1 MKRRTLAI
9 GALVSVAALA
19 LAGCSPKADTG
30 DGGGGSGEVTTGAG
44 IVGDEITLGMLVDL
58 SGPFAAIGKEL
69 SQAAELYWEQ
79 RNEDGGVCGTY
90 TVAVDVKDNA
100 YNVQNTVSLYTEMS
114 PDVLA
119 FQNILGSAPTTAL
132 ADSLAA
138 DDMVVVT
145 HGQGQEL
152 LGDEHILITGA
163 TFDLEAL
170 NGLGYLLENG
180 LIEEGGTIGHIYLE
194 GAYGEGVLAG
204 VQQFGELHGSTV
216 APVQVTPAI
225 TDLTGAVADL
235 QSKGVQVIVVSGSP
249 PQLASVAAAAD
260 AAGLDVPILGSTPTW
275 TAGLLDTPAGDA
287 LRDNLYVAFPV
298 ASFENATAAAFRDAY
313 LEKYPDENPSLQI
326 VLEYA
331 ESRALDA
338 VLEQAC
344 ENGDLTRAGVLA
356 ARGEVTSVETDGV
369 TPTLDLSD
377 PSRAAT
383 AEEYIARAD
392 DVPGGLAV
400 IDGPYASEDARGAY
414 GS

>member
-1 MKRRTLAI
+1 MKRHVLA
-9 GALVSVAALA
+9 GAALA
-19 LAGCSPKADTG
+19 VAGMVVLAGCSPKADTG
-30 DGGGGSGEVTTGAG
+30 GDTGAGEIVTGAG
-44 IVGDEITLGMLVDL
+44 ISGDEITLGMLVDL

-69 SQAAELYWEQ
+69 SQAAQLYWDQ
-79 RNEDGGVCGTY
+79 RNADGGVCGQF
-90 TVAVDVKDNA
+90 TVALDVKDNA
-100 YNVQNTVSLYTEMS
+100 YNVQSTVSLYTEMA

-132 ADSLAA
+132 SAQLA
-138 DDMVVVT
+138 DDDMLVVT

-152 LGDEHILITGA
+152 LGDDHILITGA

-204 VQQFGELHGSTV
+204 VEAFGEEHGTTI
-216 APVQVTPAI
+216 APVQVTPAV

-235 QSKGVQVIVVSGSP
+235 QSKGVQAIVVSGSP
-249 PQLASVAAAAD
+249 PQLASVAAAAS

-275 TAGLLDTPAGDA
+275 TAGLLATPAADA
-287 LRDNLYVAFPV
+287 LREHLYVAFP
-298 ASFENATAAAFRDAY
+298 AAPFENADAAAFRDAY
-313 LEKYPDENPSLQI
+313 LEAYPDENPSLQI
-326 VLEYA
+326 VLEYSEA
-331 ESRALDA
+331 VALDA

-344 ENGDLTRAGVLA
+344 ADGDLTRAGVLA
-356 ARGEVTSVETDGV
+356 ARGELTTVETGV

-383 AEEYIARAD
+383 AEQYITRAA
-392 DVPGGLAV
+392 DVAGGLEIV
-400 IDGPYASEDARGAY
+400 DGPYASDEARASY
-414 GS
+414 GG